1 MICRGSSD
9 IIFPLGV
16 LESLGG
22 AQWSSVGAL
31 PLFLLLS
38 LLETLSSFL
47 FEVDPLVCLLVLH
60 RSETPQLFTVLPEKR
75 TATVGGAMMGSTHIY
90 DMSTVSTWRTLPQG
104 AGNVGR
110 SSSFLASL
118 WRRQCSDFFFRL

>member
-1 MICRGSSD
+1 MICRGSLD

-38 LLETLSSFL
+38 LLETLLSFL
-47 FEVDPLVCLLVLH
+47 FGVDPLVCLLVLH

-75 TATVGGAMMGSTHIY
+75 TATVGGAGAELRPGRCQ
-90 DMSTVSTWRTLPQG
+90 WRLPTSCRLLLPGQ
-104 AGNVGR
+104 
-110 SSSFLASL
+110 ASGGMHVRFPPKL
-118 WRRQCSDFFFRL
+118 